1 MTFKDLKEQSIIYV
15 LDKNQVTVY
24 NGKVISVKPGKTNP
38 AVLGSAGF
46 IMDFTIEYN
55 GITQVFAIPDHL
67 SVTYTGNNLILSVD
81 QPSLIPELD
90 KIIRD
95 NENIV
100 NNLESIKSGI
110 TKAKNLK
117 MDLDPSYRE
126 KQQTEKRFSQI
137 ESSISE
143 IKDMLQQLIK

>member
-24 NGKVISVKPGKTNP
+24 NGKVTSIKPGKTNP
-38 AVLGSAGF
+38 QMLGGF
-46 IMDFTIEYN
+46 ILDFTIEYN

-81 QPSLIPELD
+81 QSSLIPELD

-95 NENIV
+95 NETIV
-100 NNLESIKSGI
+100 NNLEAIKAGI

>member
-24 NGKVISVKPGKTNP
+24 NGKVTSIKPGKTNP
-38 AVLGSAGF
+38 QMLGGF
-46 IMDFTIEYN
+46 ILDFTIEYN

-95 NENIV
+95 NESIV
-100 NNLESIKSGI
+100 NNLEAIKAGI

-143 IKDMLQQLIK
+143 IKDMLQQLVK